1 MAQKR
6 ETAGRVLDTLAAAQT
21 TFNSSGG
28 FSMEKALRNWLDSHG
43 LPAII
48 GAVMG
53 IIVAIAV
60 VLVVGGFWLAR

>member
-1 MAQKR
+1 
-6 ETAGRVLDTLAAAQT
+6 
-21 TFNSSGG
+21 
-28 FSMEKALRNWLDSHG
+28 MEKALRNWLDSHG

-60 VLVVGGFWLAR
+60 VLVVGGFWLAK